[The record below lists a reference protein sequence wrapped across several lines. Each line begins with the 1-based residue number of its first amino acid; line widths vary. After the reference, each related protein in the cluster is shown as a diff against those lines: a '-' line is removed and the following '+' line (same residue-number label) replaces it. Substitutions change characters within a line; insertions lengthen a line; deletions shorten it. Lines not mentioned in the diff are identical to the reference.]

1 MFDLAN
7 YFASV
12 NNSRKV
18 RRLKSSLS
26 SDEETASTTSVSSDS
41 TPGSSDDSSRSYNKK
56 KAKVVQ
62 QRKRKVDRNL
72 SSPPLSNDG
81 SSNDKDQGQD
91 DEEEEAA
98 IHYPPKIAF
107 QIFEL
112 LELKRRCKGLYRRHQ
127 EYRRS
132 QVIMANHMTINDFE
146 SYEIDGELFVWAKMV
161 SGGVDGLVWM
171 REQEIIKQE
180 AA

>member
-12 NNSRKV
+12 NNSRRKGTM
-18 RRLKSSLS
+18 LHIKSSLS

-41 TPGSSDDSSRSYNKK
+41 TPGSSDDSRSYIK
-56 KAKVVQ
+56 KAKV
-62 QRKRKVDRNL
+62 QRKRKDDRNR
-72 SSPPLSNDG
+72 SSPPLSNDS
-81 SSNDKDQGQD
+81 SSNEDQGQEEH
-91 DEEEEAA
+91 EEEEAA

-132 QVIMANHMTINDFE
+132 QVIMANHQVINDFE
-146 SYEIDGELFVWAKMV
+146 SYEIDGELFV
-161 SGGVDGLVWM
+161 
-171 REQEIIKQE
+171 
-180 AA
+180 

>member
-18 RRLKSSLS
+18 QLKSSLS

-41 TPGSSDDSSRSYNKK
+41 TPGSSDDSRSYIK
-56 KAKVVQ
+56 KAKVQ
-62 QRKRKVDRNL
+62 QRKRKDDRNR
-72 SSPPLSNDG
+72 SSPPLSND
-81 SSNDKDQGQD
+81 SNNNDKDQEEEE
-91 DEEEEAA
+91 EEEEAA

-132 QVIMANHMTINDFE
+132 QVIMANHQVINDFE
-146 SYEIDGELFVWAKMV
+146 SYEIDGELFVWVKRV
-161 SGGVDGLVWM
+161 SDGKLISW
-171 REQEIIKQE
+171 
-180 AA
+180 